1 MLTKSLKD
9 FLTIRPYEAVL
20 PTNLNC
26 SVSILKN
33 GYFRVILRNKNRQS
47 SKLKKIKFLWW
58 TIEDYA
64 RTFLCCSGLRT

>member
-33 GYFRVILRNKNRQS
+33 GYFRVILRNKNKQS
-47 SKLKKIKFLWW
+47 SKLKKN
-58 TIEDYA
+58 
-64 RTFLCCSGLRT
+64 